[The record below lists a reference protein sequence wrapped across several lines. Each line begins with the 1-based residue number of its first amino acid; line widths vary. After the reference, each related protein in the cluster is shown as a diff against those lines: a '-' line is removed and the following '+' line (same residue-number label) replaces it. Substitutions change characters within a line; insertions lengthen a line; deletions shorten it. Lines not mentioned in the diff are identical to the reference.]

1 MKIMYSDSYSEVT
14 QEIFEKEHIGKLH
27 SKFETSI
34 NLKFGNRLVNISSNQ
49 TVMPPFG
56 IQVSSK
62 SIKEIISL
70 IEEDEVITFNKK
82 ENLLLFEKENLQ
94 LKLLEKKYTP
104 KITPLKIDKK
114 NAKKNIMK
122 IIDYVLENNLENGF
136 RVQNKEFINIIFGN
150 EKSNSE
156 LCKRFQS
163 LKEQIKSHN
172 MDIQDYR
179 YFLGRG
185 EGLTPSG
192 DDFLIGIMAVMA
204 FNNDKLLEVLG
215 DKLLVDIEKMTTDIS
230 CEYLY
235 YARFNN
241 FSLNIIKFCKKL
253 FTYKY
258 DEIKNQN
265 ELYSSYLRLIENGH
279 TSGIDTLL
287 GILLYSS
294 TAFDE
299 NINEL

>member
-1 MKIMYSDSYSEVT
+1 
-14 QEIFEKEHIGKLH
+14 
-27 SKFETSI
+27 
-34 NLKFGNRLVNISSNQ
+34 
-49 TVMPPFG
+49 
-56 IQVSSK
+56 
-62 SIKEIISL
+62 
-70 IEEDEVITFNKK
+70 
-82 ENLLLFEKENLQ
+82 
-94 LKLLEKKYTP
+94 
-104 KITPLKIDKK
+104 
-114 NAKKNIMK
+114 
-122 IIDYVLENNLENGF
+122 
-136 RVQNKEFINIIFGN
+136 
-150 EKSNSE
+150 
-156 LCKRFQS
+156 
-163 LKEQIKSHN
+163 
-172 MDIQDYR
+172 
-179 YFLGRG
+179 
-185 EGLTPSG
+185 
-192 DDFLIGIMAVMA
+192 MA
-204 FNNDKLLEVLG
+204 FNNDKSLEVLG

-294 TAFDE
+294 AAFDE